1 MVFIYGN
8 TGKKNKKGE
17 NRKRR
22 KGTDS
27 LFIFSPPHVSTEVIN
42 GEMGLF
48 LLPIKKTAKS

>member
-1 MVFIYGN
+1 MG
-8 TGKKNKKGE
+8 TQEKRKKGE

-27 LFIFSPPHVSTEVIN
+27 LFFFFPPHVSTEVIN

>member
-1 MVFIYGN
+1 MVFIYRN
-8 TGKKNKKGE
+8 TGGE
-17 NRKRR
+17 KREENIKRR

-27 LFIFSPPHVSTEVIN
+27 VFFSPHVSTEVIN